1 MDDGRGSL
9 SLFWICVLNA
19 YVVESL
25 RCGVLGIETE
35 LWPPGGARRGDI
47 CVKVIRAGGVPYSLV
62 IPSLS
67 FAQVVYTGADD
78 ESISMCK
85 GWEEKIFG
93 GIDDGFF
100 VGLYNKRY
108 FPACG
113 SETGSC
119 C

>member
-1 MDDGRGSL
+1 MFERLRGG
-9 SLFWICVLNA
+9 
-19 YVVESL
+19 VVAL
-25 RCGVLGIETE
+25 RRAWDRDW

-85 GWEEKIFG
+85 G
-93 GIDDGFF
+93 
-100 VGLYNKRY
+100 L
-108 FPACG
+108 
-113 SETGSC
+113 
-119 C
+119 